1 MIILWLFGSLQNC
14 KVRPNHKKTSRE
26 AILESENHSCSLNK
40 ADNPAIGA
48 EQRMLKLFEF
58 YILNFDKF
66 RLLRQSK
73 SCNKEEKSV

>member
-1 MIILWLFGSLQNC
+1 MEKTWYSGILLPRFF
-14 KVRPNHKKTSRE
+14 P
-26 AILESENHSCSLNK
+26 NK

-58 YILNFDKF
+58 YILNFENF
-66 RLLRQSK
+66 RLLIQLK

>member
-1 MIILWLFGSLQNC
+1 M
-14 KVRPNHKKTSRE
+14 
-26 AILESENHSCSLNK
+26 

-66 RLLRQSK
+66 RLLRQLASEVIFDLGGQK
-73 SCNKEEKSV
+73 SFWEKNADIIKEVARKRVM